1 LNDRQC
7 VVVVVGKDVVEGFR
21 RHPADAAGRVV
32 GDQYDVCPAIVV
44 DDRPDPPP
52 PATSVEVSTPNPV
65 SGQHYGLG
73 MSERAIS

>member
-32 GDQYDVCPAIVV
+32 GDQYDVRPAVVV
-44 DDRPDPPP
+44 DDRPDPP
-52 PATSVEVSTPNPV
+52 ASSVEVSTPSPV
-65 SGQHYGLG
+65 SSQHYGHG